1 MPNQQNES
9 ETKNERNKRYTAEDI
24 RYVYKNYS
32 NMRATQIADTLGISR
47 NQVFRIASQ
56 LRKHVNLPKKRR
68 RDSSML
74 KFLQEEGITPNGNT
88 VDTEV

>member
-9 ETKNERNKRYTAEDI
+9 EIKSERNKRHTTEDI

-32 NMRATQIADTLGISR
+32 NMRVAQIADTLGISKA
-47 NQVFRIASQ
+47 QVFRIASE
-56 LRKHVNLPKKRR
+56 LRKHVNLPKKKK

-74 KFLQEEGITPNGNT
+74 KFLQEEGITPNGNIA
-88 VDTEV
+88 DTEV